1 MKVLVLKNET
11 RTLLPIYVRPHN
23 IKSCNLSTREKE
35 VFGKRKNNLTPQPT
49 AKIRKSKQPWGHF
62 KNHEVLF

>member
-1 MKVLVLKNET
+1 MINIFNVDIYFKSEFYLWMKVLVLKNET

-35 VFGKRKNNLTPQPT
+35 VFGKRKNNLTP
-49 AKIRKSKQPWGHF
+49 
-62 KNHEVLF
+62 